1 MVLTLVRTLKGRVN
15 KMNKTKKEALLK
27 HLPKR
32 YHERVVDF
40 TPEEGLIDDCKYILQ
55 YSKDYTDGE
64 CQGGTLPCRSIKEAC
79 YIVCDVLAKVV
90 K

>member
-1 MVLTLVRTLKGRVN
+1 MLLKLVRTLKGRIN
-15 KMNKTKKEALLK
+15 KMNKTKEALLRR
-27 HLPKR
+27 LPKR

-55 YSKDYTDGE
+55 YSKDYMDGDCE
-64 CQGGTLPCRSIKEAC
+64 GGTLPCRSIKDAC
-79 YIVCDVLAKVV
+79 YIVRDVLAKVV

>member
-1 MVLTLVRTLKGRVN
+1 MLLKLVRTLKGRIN
-15 KMNKTKKEALLK
+15 KMNKTKEALLRR
-27 HLPKR
+27 LPKR

-55 YSKDYTDGE
+55 YSKDYTDGDCE
-64 CQGGTLPCRSIKEAC
+64 GGTLPCRSIKDAF
-79 YIVCDVLAKVV
+79 YIVRDVLAKVV

>member
-1 MVLTLVRTLKGRVN
+1 MLLKVVRTLKGRIN
-15 KMNKTKKEALLK
+15 KMNQTKDALLRR
-27 HLPKR
+27 LPKR

-55 YSKDYTDGE
+55 YSKDYTDGDCE
-64 CQGGTLPCRSIKEAC
+64 GGTLPCRSIKDAC
-79 YIVCDVLAKVV
+79 YIVRDVLAKVV

>member
-1 MVLTLVRTLKGRVN
+1 M
-15 KMNKTKKEALLK
+15 KEKLLRR
-27 HLPKR
+27 LPKR
-32 YHERVVDF
+32 YHERVVDL

-64 CQGGTLPCRSIKEAC
+64 CPGGTLPCRSIKEAC
-79 YIVCDVLAKVV
+79 YIVRYVLAKVV